1 MSSSPTAD
9 NVSAGNVS
17 AGNSTADAGVA
28 GPIGSELPL
37 LPGAWLIVGL
47 LWCVGC
53 LNYLDRIMLTTMR
66 DSIKSAIPMGDDDF
80 GALTTVFL
88 VVYGVLSPIG
98 GWLADRYSRSWVI
111 IVSLA
116 VWSVVTLLTAY
127 AQNYQQLFI
136 TRALMG
142 ISEACYI
149 PAALALISDYHRGA
163 TRSLATG
170 IHMSGIYAGMSLGG
184 MGGWMAESYGWASG
198 FFVFGLVG
206 VVFAG
211 VLSLLLRDVP
221 RSEAASAVKVSEPTM
236 VTLRSLGANIPF
248 WIIALYWGILGF
260 AGWAFVAW
268 MPTFL
273 REHYNLSET
282 AAGFTATVYLQVA
295 AFAGVLIGGA
305 IADRW
310 SRTSLRGRVSVPMIA
325 LMVASPFVFM
335 TSQTDA
341 LWFAVVCLIIF
352 GFARGCVDSNM
363 MPILCQV
370 AEPQQRATGYGI
382 LNLFS
387 CCIGGL
393 ASYLGGWLKERDF
406 DLSYLLIG
414 SAFGVLVSALLLTL
428 VKPKR

>member
-1 MSSSPTAD
+1 MNSPANVDNAD
-9 NVSAGNVS
+9 
-17 AGNSTADAGVA
+17 
-28 GPIGSELPL
+28 IRL
-37 LPGAWLIVGL
+37 LPGAWLIVAL
-47 LWCVGC
+47 LWFVGC

-80 GALTTVFL
+80 GALTSVFL
-88 VVYGVLSPIG
+88 VVYGVLSPLG
-98 GWLADRYSRSWVI
+98 GWLADRYSRSRVI

-116 VWSVVTLLTAY
+116 VWSIVTLLTAY
-127 AQNYQQLFI
+127 SQTYQQLFI

-149 PAALALISDYHRGA
+149 PAALALISDYHRGS

-184 MGGWMAESYGWASG
+184 MGGWMAESYGWSSG
-198 FFVFGLVG
+198 FFVFGIVG
-206 VVFAG
+206 VLFAAA
-211 VLSLLLRDVP
+211 LSVLLRDLPKSESTTTVKRSVP
-221 RSEAASAVKVSEPTM
+221 LMETI
-236 VTLRSLGANIPF
+236 RSLSGNRAF
-248 WIIALYWGILGF
+248 WIIAVYWGLLGF

-273 REHYNLSET
+273 REHYHISET
-282 AAGFTATVYLQVA
+282 KAGFTATVYLQVA
-295 AFAGVLIGGA
+295 AFAGVLVGGA

-310 SRTSLRGRVSVPMIA
+310 SRTSLRGRVYVPMIA
-325 LMVASPFVFM
+325 LLIASPFVFM

-341 LWFAVVCLIIF
+341 LWFAVVCLIVF

-387 CCIGGL
+387 CCIGGI

-406 DLSYLLIG
+406 DLSYLLMG
-414 SAFGVLVSALLLTL
+414 SAFGVLVSALLLIL
-428 VKPKR
+428 VKPSSKGIVQ